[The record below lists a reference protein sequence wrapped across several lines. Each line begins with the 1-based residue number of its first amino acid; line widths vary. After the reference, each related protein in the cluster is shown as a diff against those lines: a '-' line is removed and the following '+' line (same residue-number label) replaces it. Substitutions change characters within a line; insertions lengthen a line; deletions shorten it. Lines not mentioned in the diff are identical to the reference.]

1 MEVHQ
6 GLSSH
11 YLNDLAMAED
21 SGSFI
26 EKMMELGIGMS
37 MIQQMPA
44 MINSVMPQPNVQG
57 TTLTPPPIKEQ
68 SQTYLAVDGTQ
79 AGPFS
84 DEELVK
90 LAQNNLLTPE
100 TLVWKPSMSAW
111 TPAAQVPE
119 VNKLFFLAKMK

>member
-1 MEVHQ
+1 
-6 GLSSH
+6 
-11 YLNDLAMAED
+11 MAED

-44 MINSVMPQPNVQG
+44 MIGSVMPQANQSTGPQA
-57 TTLTPPPIKEQ
+57 PPPLKEE
-68 SQTYLAVDGTQ
+68 SCTFLAVDGSQ

-90 LAQNNLLTPE
+90 LIQNQLLNPD
-100 TLVWKPSMSAW
+100 TLVWKAGMAAW
-111 TPAAQVPE
+111 APAAQVPD
-119 VNKLFFLAKMK
+119 VNKLFILSKIK

>member
-1 MEVHQ
+1 MT
-6 GLSSH
+6 
-11 YLNDLAMAED
+11 ED

-26 EKMMELGIGMS
+26 ERMMELGIGMS

-44 MINSVMPQPNVQG
+44 MINSVMPQPNAQV
-57 TTLTPPPIKEQ
+57 TAPPPPPTKEQ
-68 SQTYLAVDGTQ
+68 SQVYIAVDGTQ

-90 LAQNNLLTPE
+90 LVQNDLLVPE
-100 TLVWKPSMSAW
+100 TLVWKTGMSAW

-119 VNKLFFLAKMK
+119 VNKFFFLAKMK

>member
-1 MEVHQ
+1 
-6 GLSSH
+6 
-11 YLNDLAMAED
+11 MAED

-44 MINSVMPQPNVQG
+44 MINSVMPQGNAQG
-57 TTLTPPPIKEQ
+57 AVPTPPPVKEPG
-68 SQTYLAVDGTQ
+68 QTYLAVDGTQ

-90 LAQNNLLTPE
+90 LVQNDLLTPG
-100 TLVWKPSMSAW
+100 TLVWKAGMSAW
-111 TPAAQVPE
+111 APASQVPE
-119 VNKLFFLAKMK
+119 INKLFFLAKMK